1 MDTSK
6 THEPRIYKIIE
17 LNHLSVYLNP
27 DDDVL
32 RTQRIDC
39 ETCSIEE
46 FSSAFN
52 HSIPKRFDDRPHQY
66 QHTQLYPSHQQH
78 HFLLKPIDASARV
91 IINRDLQDTSVP
103 KFEVDVSIP
112 DVAFRLEESQYCDLL
127 YLVSVFQ
134 LADHATKFQQY
145 RKLRP
150 AQSVFEAPAGAW
162 WRYAIT
168 AVREDIRTK
177 KQQWSWAY
185 MKQRRDDRKKY
196 VAMWEYKTRE
206 EGQHRDLLLSD
217 SEAEDTG
224 DEDQRALEVSGIDE
238 FEDSVEEMGQRPS
251 LSSADSGDA
260 HHRWA
265 NRASFDD
272 DASRLEEIE
281 RRRSVEDILFFRYL
295 ADSRVQSQIKKK
307 DTPSEP
313 PMPSSS
319 TFSDTESV
327 DTDATES
334 TVPTELKYRSWGA
347 WMFDWTSKITASTSN
362 GPVDDT
368 PQRVLP
374 EIELRELFKILEY
387 EPSKRTKKKK
397 HQQRHREHEHSDDAY
412 DLDAE
417 HGYQDIV
424 SRITLTLFK
433 GSVTLASDSEIN
445 RKLQRDDP
453 AYSQKYAP
461 TDFLLGTFS
470 NLQLAAV
477 SRDDAMKVDVSL
489 QSIEAFD
496 ESAESSAFSRLLSRK
511 QDVHT
516 VGSSETD
523 GSNSNKMSSSGVV
536 FVMSYETNPTNSTAD
551 AALFVHLE
559 PLEIIVS
566 PTALCWGRLTNFMN
580 TPKVLG
586 LWAEME
592 VASFN
597 DIVNL
602 KARTEAK
609 LNYAMANRVALS
621 VDLRIQAPVIVVPES
636 DTDFDCARLIVD
648 LGHLNFRTDRLSKLD
663 GGNMNTG
670 PPPSFGSSR
679 SSSMMLV
686 PHMRSP
692 DLTSST
698 SFVRQLYDEAEKG
711 EGSIRW
717 KEEFY
722 DKFSLSVTN
731 VHVLLVPY
739 GKKRWQPHGTS
750 GAPSVPLPTHHRGL
764 FDDEDREY
772 ELVERFSINVTIRTS
787 VIPADATLTRSYIHA
802 DLPALTFNMSMEK
815 YYQLVALSNRFN
827 LNKPI
832 EVSQDVA
839 YPASSSGFSAFSSSV
854 FDQNDRVLTARTPSF
869 LTSSA
874 LKAFML
880 DDVDTNAATSTAAD
894 VTANDD
900 SGDSDGDSS
909 LGSDDTWFSI
919 NSGNFELP
927 SMETDDL
934 NNILETEL
942 STLDLAGPSLETNL
956 PEPPSRRP
964 RKRTRPS
971 SSKMSTELLDRRLL
985 VCTVTLP
992 LISIQLKKPQSSTVA
1007 PSSSYRYDGAEFDEE
1022 PADNGTILVKLQG
1035 FRLRLAKK
1043 TLSTQANMCFRSLEV
1058 EDYLDSSGRSTEY
1071 LLFSCPNITAPFSM
1085 RAPSRREAK
1094 FTSNAMPRRRPPRQR
1109 ERVISFQRNESLDGS
1124 QSRFGENLAP
1134 QNLVELAY
1142 SATNDRKTGDELLR
1156 DMDILFGS
1164 VHLNFDQSYVAS
1176 MLELIDDTVAKI
1188 VSTPAP
1194 TSEFPDHDN
1203 NAVSLLDAEDSLPPL
1218 ELTPSIAQ
1226 EYFLPVS
1233 LTDSVRADLERAR
1246 KSFLAQRTPSKQPE
1260 NELRAQRKQAMMKVS
1275 IRAHSTSLCFS
1286 DRGDPL
1292 ASIAVL
1298 QCALQLNS
1306 LEDGQP
1312 SIKGTI
1318 GDIKVYDI
1326 CIKDDSE
1333 TDLSSGTLNRSN
1345 SRSSLDQ
1352 RGKKDY
1358 REICGLDV
1366 SSVQSGAIPSLVDV
1380 DYLTKNDE
1388 ESDGVLQSV
1397 LTVQVQPFRLFVDPT
1412 FVENVVTVV
1421 AEGPLFAY
1429 VLSKSDS
1436 INRPTRLGSSGGRVQ
1451 TSSPHG
1457 ANQFFSPRMEHSTPF
1472 FDAVDASTRRIQQ
1485 QATSVLL
1492 EASIDENTQS
1502 TKELTSSEHEM
1513 KDSGKDLSDTTEGV
1527 SFLDNTLI
1535 HISLSH
1541 PCIVLPSRSSPDSAN
1556 QDGEGIVFDLGAIDV
1571 SLRTNVFGY
1580 SQDDSV
1586 WYARDI
1592 DLQISDLMISSR
1604 INQAC
1609 ILDPMTLQLR
1619 CILPIDTVGI
1629 EAHKLKKRG
1638 NSNLIAENELQV
1650 RRLIVSAEVAPVCIN
1665 VSDVKAC
1672 LLFDVFYS
1680 TIQPIVEVV
1689 QSIGQFDDN
1698 ESTLD
1703 SHIHF
1708 EPNEDVTV
1716 PKTSSSIAH
1725 DVLLRLTIEEIKL
1738 ALLSK
1743 SEAPDQFEAWMK
1755 NTLEFSDDGF
1765 SRDTNN
1771 QIPTA
1776 PNSPRRQRHIGNH
1789 FNEPSRR
1796 SSVTKSP
1803 SSTVVAELSISNIRT
1818 HVEVRN
1824 SLKSS
1829 GVSPLR
1835 CDLSFHEFSINDRV
1849 SDQLVRY
1856 YVYASFVKLYI

>member
-1 MDTSK
+1 M
-6 THEPRIYKIIE
+6 
-17 LNHLSVYLNP
+17 NP
-27 DDDVL
+27 DDEVL
-32 RTQRIDC
+32 RTQRVDC
-39 ETCSIEE
+39 ETCSIGE

-66 QHTQLYPSHQQH
+66 QHTQLYPSQQQH

-91 IINRDLQDTSVP
+91 IINRDLQDTNVP
-103 KFEVDVSIP
+103 MFEVDVSIP
-112 DVAFRLEESQYCDLL
+112 DVAIRLEESQYCDLL

-134 LADHATKFQQY
+134 LAEHATKFQQY

-150 AQSVFEAPAGAW
+150 ARSVFEAPAGAW

-185 MKQRRDDRKKY
+185 MKQRRDDRKNY
-196 VAMWEYKTRE
+196 VALWEYKTRE

-217 SEAEDTG
+217 SEAEEEDTG
-224 DEDQRALEVSGIDE
+224 DEDQRALEVSGIDK
-238 FEDSVEEMGQRPS
+238 FEDSIEEVGQRQS
-251 LSSADSGDA
+251 MSSADNSDVN
-260 HHRWA
+260 HWA
-265 NRASFDD
+265 GRASFDD
-272 DASRLEEIE
+272 DASRLEDIE

-307 DTPSEP
+307 DAPSEP

-319 TFSDTESV
+319 TFSDSDSV

-362 GPVDDT
+362 GPIDAT

-397 HQQRHREHEHSDDAY
+397 HQNRHRDHEHIEGAY
-412 DLDAE
+412 DLDVD
-417 HGYQDIV
+417 HGNQDIV

-433 GSVTLASDSEIN
+433 GSITLASDQETN
-445 RKLQRDDP
+445 KKLQRDDP

-461 TDFLLGTFS
+461 TDFLLGTFT

-489 QSIEAFD
+489 QAIEAFD

-511 QDVHT
+511 QDVHN
-516 VGSSETD
+516 VGNSDVDGGNGNKLSS
-523 GSNSNKMSSSGVV
+523 NGVV
-536 FVMSYETNPTNSTAD
+536 FIMSYETNPTNSTAD

-559 PLEIIVS
+559 PLEIVVS

-621 VDLRIQAPVIVVPES
+621 VDLRIQAPVIIVPES

-663 GGNMNTG
+663 GGNMNAG

-698 SFVRQLYDEAEKG
+698 SFVKQLYDEAEKG

-739 GKKRWQPHGTS
+739 GKKRWQPHGTL
-750 GAPSVPLPTHHRGL
+750 GAPSVSLPTHRRSL
-764 FDDEDREY
+764 FEDEDREY

-815 YYQLVALSNRFN
+815 HYQLVSLSSRFN
-827 LNKPI
+827 LNKPA
-832 EVSQDVA
+832 EVSQDVV
-839 YPASSSGFSAFSSSV
+839 YPASSSGFAAFSSSV
-854 FDQNDRVLTARTPSF
+854 FEQNDRVLTARTPSF

-880 DDVDTNAATSTAAD
+880 DDSTTINAATSTAEI
-894 VTANDD
+894 TARDD
-900 SGDSDGDSS
+900 SGESDGGSS

-927 SMETDDL
+927 PMETDDL
-934 NNILETEL
+934 SNILESEL
-942 STLDLAGPSLETNL
+942 STLDLAGPSVETNM
-956 PEPPSRRP
+956 PEPISRRP

-971 SSKMSTELLDRRLL
+971 SSKLSSELLDRRLL
-985 VCTVTLP
+985 VCTITLP
-992 LISIQLKKPQSSTVA
+992 LISIQLKKPQSSAVGI
-1007 PSSSYRYDGAEFDEE
+1007 SSSYRYDGSEFEDE

-1071 LLFSCPNITAPFSM
+1071 LLFSCPNIAAPFSM
-1085 RAPSRREAK
+1085 RAPSRRDGK
-1094 FTSNAMPRRRPPRQR
+1094 FAPNAMPRRRPPRQR
-1109 ERVISFQRNESLDGS
+1109 ERVISFQRNESLDGP
-1124 QSRFGENLAP
+1124 QARFGETPTP

-1142 SATNDRKTGDELLR
+1142 SASNDRKTGDEVLR
-1156 DMDILFGS
+1156 DVDILFGS
-1164 VHLNFDQSYVAS
+1164 IQFNFDQSYVAS
-1176 MLELIDDTVAKI
+1176 MLELIDDTIAKI
-1188 VSTPAP
+1188 VSTPAA
-1194 TSEFPDHDN
+1194 TSEFPGHDSN
-1203 NAVSLLDAEDSLPPL
+1203 TVSLLDGEDSLPPL
-1218 ELTPSIAQ
+1218 ELTPTIAQ

-1233 LTDSVRADLERAR
+1233 LTESVREDLERAR
-1246 KSFLAQRTPSKQPE
+1246 KSFLAQRTPKKQHESEHQPH
-1260 NELRAQRKQAMMKVS
+1260 RKQVIMKLS
-1275 IRAHSTSLCFS
+1275 IRAHSISLCFS

-1298 QCALQLNS
+1298 QCALQLNT

-1312 SIKGTI
+1312 SVKGTI
-1318 GDIKVYDI
+1318 GDIKIFDI
-1326 CIKDDSE
+1326 CVKDNSE

-1352 RGKKDY
+1352 RGKKEY
-1358 REICGLDV
+1358 LEICGLDV
-1366 SSVQSGAIPSLVDV
+1366 ASFHSGVVPSLVDI
-1380 DYLTKNDE
+1380 DYFTKNDE
-1388 ESDGVLQSV
+1388 ECDGVLQSA
-1397 LTVQVQPFRLFVDPT
+1397 LTVQVQPFRLLVDPN
-1412 FVENVVTVV
+1412 FIENVVTVV
-1421 AEGPLFAY
+1421 AEGPLYAY
-1429 VLSKSDS
+1429 IVSRNDS
-1436 INRPTRLGSSGGRVQ
+1436 VNRPARMDSSIGRTR

-1457 ANQFFSPRMEHSTPF
+1457 MNQFFSPRMENSTPF
-1472 FDAVDASTRRIQQ
+1472 FDAVDASTRKIQQ
-1485 QATSVLL
+1485 QAASVFL
-1492 EASIDENTQS
+1492 EASTNDNTES
-1502 TKELTSSEHEM
+1502 VKELNSNESEM
-1513 KDSGKDLSDTTEGV
+1513 KENDCKDPSDVADGLP
-1527 SFLDNTLI
+1527 FLDNTLI

-1541 PCIVLPSRSSPDSAN
+1541 PCIVLPSRSSPDSASGDV
-1556 QDGEGIVFDLGAIDV
+1556 DGVVFDLGAIEV
-1571 SLRTNVFGY
+1571 SLGTIAFGHLH
-1580 SQDDSV
+1580 DESV

-1592 DLQISDLMISSR
+1592 NLQILDLMISSR
-1604 INQAC
+1604 INRAC

-1619 CILPIDTVGI
+1619 CILPIDAIGMETHNI
-1629 EAHKLKKRG
+1629 KKRG
-1638 NSNLIAENELQV
+1638 NSKLIAEHELQV
-1650 RRLIVSAEVAPVCIN
+1650 RRLILSAEVAPVCIN

-1672 LLFDVFYS
+1672 LLLDVFYS

-1689 QSIGQFDDN
+1689 QSIGQFDEN
-1698 ESTLD
+1698 ESTVG
-1703 SHIHF
+1703 SHIQF
-1708 EPNEDVTV
+1708 EANEYDSAE
-1716 PKTSSSIAH
+1716 KTSSGIMH
-1725 DVLLRLTIEEIKL
+1725 DVLFRLTIEEIKL

-1755 NTLEFSDDGF
+1755 NTLEFGDDGF
-1765 SRDTNN
+1765 SRENNN
-1771 QIPTA
+1771 QVSSAAI
-1776 PNSPRRQRHIGNH
+1776 SPRRQRHTGNH

-1803 SSTVVAELSISNIRT
+1803 IGVVVAEVSLANIRSQ
-1818 HVEVRN
+1818 VEIQN
-1824 SLKSS
+1824 SLMASI
-1829 GVSPLR
+1829 VPPLR
-1835 CDLSFHEFSINDRV
+1835 CELSFHEFGIQDRI
-1849 SDQLVRY
+1849 SDQSV
-1856 YVYASFVKLYI
+1856 SS